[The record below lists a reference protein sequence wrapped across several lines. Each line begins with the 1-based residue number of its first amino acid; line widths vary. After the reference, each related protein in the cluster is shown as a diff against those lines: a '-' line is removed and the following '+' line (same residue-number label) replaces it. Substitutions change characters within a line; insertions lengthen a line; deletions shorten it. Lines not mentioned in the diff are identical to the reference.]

1 MVSLLILVPFFAAIV
16 LNAPFKALR
25 EKLSFGLSL
34 ALFLGQMLLMIFPS
48 ATLWASRC
56 ATLDF
61 LFHFPLRVD
70 ALSTVL
76 LFCIGAVLTA
86 TLLLSSKTIPQGDR
100 RINFISVLLLM
111 QAGMNGVVVVTDLF
125 SLYVFLEIVAVSS
138 FILIAFDK
146 HIHAFEAAFKYLVMS
161 VVATALMLSS
171 IALLILVTGQ
181 TSFTGISAA
190 LQVPSNSLLVTLA
203 VGVFICAAFIKSGL
217 MPFHGWLPD
226 AYSAAPAPVSVLL
239 AGVVTKTVGIYTLLR
254 IVIFVFGFT
263 DALKNILL
271 VVGALSAVAGALAAL
286 AQTDFKRMLAYSS
299 ISQMGYII
307 LGLGSGT
314 PLGVLGAIFH
324 LFNHAIFKSLL
335 FSNSAAI
342 ESRTGIKN
350 IQEMS
355 GLGSRMPLTALTCA
369 VGSLSTA
376 GIPPLAGFWS
386 KLIIII
392 ALWMSG
398 YHVYAAIA
406 VSASLITLAYF
417 LYLQR
422 NVFFG
427 KAKEA
432 FNTIE
437 EAEFIVLLP
446 AIVLAA
452 ITFAVGVAFP
462 WMWNTLIRRLPN
474 IFGA

>member
-1 MVSLLILVPFFAAIV
+1 MASLLILVPFFAAIV

-25 EKLSFGLSL
+25 ERWSFGLSL
-34 ALFLGQMLLMIFPS
+34 ILFLGQTLLMIFPR
-48 ATLWASRC
+48 AGLWASC
-56 ATLDF
+56 CPALDS

-70 ALSTVL
+70 VLSTVL

-86 TLLLSSKTIPQGDR
+86 TLLLSSKAIPQGDR
-100 RINFISVLLLM
+100 RINFLSVLLLM
-111 QAGMNGVVVVTDLF
+111 QAGMNGAVVVTDIF

-146 HIHAFEAAFKYLVMS
+146 QIHAFEAAFKYLVMS

-171 IALLILVTGQ
+171 IALLILVLGQ
-181 TSFTGISAA
+181 TSFAGIAA
-190 LQVPSNSLLVTLA
+190 AMQAPSNHLLVTLA

-263 DALKNILL
+263 DPLRNILL

-307 LGLGSGT
+307 LGLGTGT
-314 PLGVLGAIFH
+314 PLGIFGAIFH

-355 GLGSRMPLTALTCA
+355 GLGSRMSLTALTSA

-386 KLIIII
+386 KFIIII

-398 YHVYAAIA
+398 NHTYAVIA
-406 VSASLITLAYF
+406 VLASLLTLAYF

-437 EAEFIVLLP
+437 EAEFVVLLP
-446 AIVLAA
+446 AIVFAA

-462 WMWNTLIRRLPN
+462 WMWNTLILRLPN

>member
-1 MVSLLILVPFFAAIV
+1 MAPLLILVPFFAAIF
-16 LNAPFKALR
+16 LNVPFKALR
-25 EKLSFGLSL
+25 EKSAFGVAL
-34 ALFLGQMLLMIFPS
+34 ALFLGQMLLMIFPK
-48 ATLWASRC
+48 AGLWTFPV
-56 ATLDF
+56 ATLDKF
-61 LFHFPLRVD
+61 FHFPLRVD

-86 TLLLSSKTIPQGDR
+86 TLLLSLRAVPQDER
-100 RINFISVLLLM
+100 RLNFISVLLLM
-111 QAGMNGVVVVTDLF
+111 QAGMNGAVVVVDLF

-146 HIHAFEAAFKYLVMS
+146 HVHAFEAAFKYLVMS
-161 VVATALMLSS
+161 VVATALMLLS
-171 IALLILVTGQ
+171 IALILLVSPDT
-181 TSFTGISAA
+181 TFSGISAS
-190 LQVPSNSLLVTLA
+190 LQGSPNSLLVTLA
-203 VGVFICAAFIKSGL
+203 VGVFVCAAFIKSGL

-263 DALKNILL
+263 LPLKNILL
-271 VVGALSAVAGALAAL
+271 AVGALSALAGALAAL

-307 LGLGSGT
+307 LGLGCGT
-314 PLGVLGAIFH
+314 PLGALGAVFH

-342 ESRTGIKN
+342 ESRAGIRN

-355 GLGSRMPLTALTCA
+355 GLGSRMPWTALTCA

-386 KLIIII
+386 KFIIII

-398 YHVYAAIA
+398 NYTYAVIAIL
-406 VSASLITLAYF
+406 VSLLTLAYF

-427 KAKEA
+427 KAKDT
-432 FNTIE
+432 FNKIE
-437 EAEFIVLLP
+437 EAEFVILLP
-446 AIVLAA
+446 AIVFSA
-452 ITFAVGVAFP
+452 ITFIVGVAFP
-462 WMWNTLIRRLPN
+462 WVWNTLLLRLPS

>member
-1 MVSLLILVPFFAAIV
+1 MVSLLILVPFFAAIF
-16 LNAPFKALR
+16 LNAPLKALR
-25 EKLSFGLSL
+25 EKLAFGAALV
-34 ALFLGQMLLMIFPS
+34 LFLGQMLLMIFPKAGS
-48 ATLWASRC
+48 WTAHA
-56 ATLDF
+56 AVLDN
-61 LFHFPLRVD
+61 LLRFPLKMD

-76 LFCIGAVLTA
+76 LFCIGAVLSA
-86 TLLLSSKTIPQGDR
+86 ALLLSLRAIPQDDR
-100 RINFISVLLLM
+100 RLNFISVLLLM
-111 QAGMNGVVVVTDLF
+111 QAGMNGVVLVADLF

-161 VVATALMLSS
+161 VVASALMLSS
-171 IALLILVTGQ
+171 IAMILLVSGD
-181 TSFTGISAA
+181 TSFPGISAA
-190 LQVPSNSLLVTLA
+190 LQGSPDSLLIASA
-203 VGVFICAAFIKSGL
+203 VGIFICAAFIKSGL

-254 IVIFVFGFT
+254 IVVFVFGFT
-263 DALKNILL
+263 LPLKNILL
-271 VVGALSAVAGALAAL
+271 IVGALSALAGALAAL

-314 PLGVLGAIFH
+314 PLGVLGAVFH

-342 ESRTGIKN
+342 ESRAGIRN

-355 GLGSRMPLTALTCA
+355 GLGSRMPWTALTCA

-376 GIPPLAGFWS
+376 GMPPLAGFWS
-386 KLIIII
+386 KLLIII

-398 YHVYAAIA
+398 NYAYAVIAIL
-406 VSASLITLAYF
+406 ASLLTLAYF

-432 FNTIE
+432 FNKIE
-437 EAEFIVLLP
+437 EAEFVILLP
-446 AIVLAA
+446 AVVFSA
-452 ITFAVGVAFP
+452 ITFVVGVAFP
-462 WMWNTLIRRLPN
+462 WIWNTLLLRLPG
-474 IFGA
+474 IFGV

>member
-1 MVSLLILVPFFAAIV
+1 MVSLFILAPFLAAVLI
-16 LNAPFKALR
+16 NAPLKALR
-25 EKLSFGLSL
+25 ERWSAGLAL
-34 ALFLGQMLLMIFPS
+34 VLFLGQMLLMIFPS
-48 ATLWASRC
+48 SGMMASGAAALGRI
-56 ATLDF
+56 
-61 LFHFPLRVD
+61 FPLPLKVD
-70 ALSTVL
+70 ILSTVL
-76 LFCIGAVLTA
+76 LFCIGAVLAA
-86 TLLLSSKTIPQGDR
+86 TLLLSLKSVPAGER
-100 RINFISVLLLM
+100 RGHFISVLFLM
-111 QAGMNGVVVVTDLF
+111 QAGMNGAVVVTDLF
-125 SLYVFLEIVAVSS
+125 SLYVFLEIVAVAS

-146 HIHAFEAAFKYLVMS
+146 HAHAFEAAFKYIVMS
-161 VVATALMLSS
+161 VVATAFMLSS
-171 IALLILVTGQ
+171 IALLLMASGT
-181 TSFTGISAA
+181 TTFAGIAAA
-190 LQVPSNSLLVTLA
+190 LQAPSNALLVTLA
-203 VGVFICAAFIKSGL
+203 VGIFVCAAFIKSGL

-254 IVIFVFGFT
+254 VVIFVFGFT
-263 DALKNILL
+263 LPLKHILL
-271 VVGALSAVAGALAAL
+271 AVGALSAVAAALAAL
-286 AQTDFKRMLAYSS
+286 GQTDFKRMLAYSS

-398 YHVYAAIA
+398 NRAYAVIA
-406 VSASLITLAYF
+406 VLASLITLAYF

-427 KAKEA
+427 KAKEGVGA
-432 FNTIE
+432 VE
-437 EAEFIVLLP
+437 EAEFVILLP
-446 AIVLAA
+446 AIV
-452 ITFAVGVAFP
+452 FAVMTLAVGAAFP
-462 WMWNTLIRRLPN
+462 WLWNTLILRLPN